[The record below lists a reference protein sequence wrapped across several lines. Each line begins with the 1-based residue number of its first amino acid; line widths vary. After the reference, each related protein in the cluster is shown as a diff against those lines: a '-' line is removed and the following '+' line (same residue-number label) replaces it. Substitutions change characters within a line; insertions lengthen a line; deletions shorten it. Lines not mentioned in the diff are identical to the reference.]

1 MSSNSLSI
9 ILPTLNEKENLEVL
23 IPEVIDVLSRLEELE
38 RFELIV
44 VDDGSDDGTEELVA
58 DIKIKNSNVNFIK
71 RKEEKSL
78 PLSIYQGVMESSLEN
93 VMWLDA
99 DGSMNALAIE
109 RLLNVFFS
117 KENSNLA
124 IVGSRFSEGGGYKGV
139 RDVKNQS
146 FFSAINNVRNSKDS
160 VIGMILSILINKL
173 LSFLFRT
180 QLTDLTSGFIV
191 LNKKHI
197 EKRVFENR
205 TYGEYFIYLL
215 GSLIKKNIVIE
226 EVGYICE
233 TRMYGYSKTSSGIIQ
248 FIIKG
253 VPYIMAALKRGK

>member
-109 RLLNVFFS
+109 RLLNVF
-117 KENSNLA
+117 L
-124 IVGSRFSEGGGYKGV
+124 
-139 RDVKNQS
+139 VK
-146 FFSAINNVRNSKDS
+146 K
-160 VIGMILSILINKL
+160 
-173 LSFLFRT
+173 
-180 QLTDLTSGFIV
+180 
-191 LNKKHI
+191 
-197 EKRVFENR
+197 
-205 TYGEYFIYLL
+205 
-215 GSLIKKNIVIE
+215 
-226 EVGYICE
+226 
-233 TRMYGYSKTSSGIIQ
+233 IQ
-248 FIIKG
+248 I
-253 VPYIMAALKRGK
+253 

>member
-23 IPEVIDVLSRLEELE
+23 IPEIIEVLSRLDELE
-38 RFELIV
+38 TYELIV
-44 VDDGSDDGTEELVA
+44 VDDGSNDGTEELIS
-58 DIKIKNSNVNFIK
+58 DIRIKNPNVNFIK
-71 RKEEKSL
+71 RNEEKSL
-78 PLSIYQGVMESSLEN
+78 PLSIYQGVIESNSNN

-117 KENSNLA
+117 KENLNLA

-160 VIGMILSILINKL
+160 VIGMILSILINRL

-197 EKRVFENR
+197 EKSVFENR

>member
-1 MSSNSLSI
+1 MSILLKEKKKI
-9 ILPTLNEKENLEVL
+9 ITFY
-23 IPEVIDVLSRLEELE
+23 LSRCH
-38 RFELIV
+38 
-44 VDDGSDDGTEELVA
+44 G
-58 DIKIKNSNVNFIK
+58 IKF
-71 RKEEKSL
+71 RK
-78 PLSIYQGVMESSLEN
+78 I
-93 VMWLDA
+93 MWLDA
-99 DGSMNALAIE
+99 DGSMNALIE
-109 RLLNVFFS
+109 RLLNVFLVVP
-117 KENSNLA
+117 NLV

-253 VPYIMAALKRGK
+253 VPYIRAALKRGK